1 MLNIFIIILL
11 IMAIITIICL
21 SITFLFD
28 TKNTMPEISP
38 PPVEEESDALNT
50 EVKPLQKEKSILE
63 SINSY
68 EDHIHSL
75 AWGSNNKAYG
85 SDSYATGW
93 YIPED
98 NHSKYIVRVN
108 NKALL
113 DDSSIYDTSPKE
125 GDLALDFSTNTTYM
139 FNGMEWSELIEDTDN
154 IDDFLLN
161 LESEIK

>member
-11 IMAIITIICL
+11 IVAIITIICL
-21 SITFLFD
+21 SIVFIINN
-28 TKNTMPEISP
+28 KNNIPEISH
-38 PPVEEESDALNT
+38 PPVEEESDTLSIV
-50 EVKPLQKEKSILE
+50 EDEPPQKEKSILD
-63 SINSY
+63 SISSY
-68 EDHIHSL
+68 EDHIRSL

-85 SDSYATGW
+85 SDSYTIGW
-93 YIPED
+93 SIPEN

-139 FNGMEWSELIEDTDN
+139 FNGMEWNEFVESTD
-154 IDDFLLN
+154 
-161 LESEIK
+161 EINVREIQF

>member
-11 IMAIITIICL
+11 IIAIITIVCL
-21 SITFLFD
+21 SIAFLID
-28 TKNTMPEISP
+28 NKNNIPEIS
-38 PPVEEESDALNT
+38 PPVEEESDTLSI
-50 EVKPLQKEKSILE
+50 EDEPPQKEKSILD

-68 EDHIHSL
+68 EDHMRSMV
-75 AWGSNNKAYG
+75 WGSNNKVCG
-85 SDSYATGW
+85 SSSYATGW
-93 YIPED
+93 HIPEN

-139 FNGMEWSELIEDTDN
+139 FNGIEWSDLIEDTDN